1 MLPGIAAPRVTA
13 RLFGQL
19 VHTHLYIFTF
29 REGLLARLA
38 HDLRLHASA
47 FEFQLEAGRL
57 RGWVDP
63 SSLEVDGVAHGQRVD
78 GSALSAD
85 DKRKIQHNLRQEVLE
100 IARYPRIEIEGSLAR
115 GASGWQADV
124 LLQLHGTSRRLQI
137 PVKLEADRAIAEIE
151 IRPSDFGIAPYKA
164 LGGAIRLQDRV
175 RVSAIV
181 LAERDKLEAASAS
194 GRASMFRPG

>member
-1 MLPGIAAPRVTA
+1 M
-13 RLFGQL
+13 
-19 VHTHLYIFTF
+19 HTHLYIFTF

-47 FEFQLEAGRL
+47 FELQLEAGRI

-78 GSALSAD
+78 AGALSAD

-100 IARYPRIEIEGSLAR
+100 IARYPRIEIEGSVAR
-115 GASGWQADV
+115 AASGWQADV